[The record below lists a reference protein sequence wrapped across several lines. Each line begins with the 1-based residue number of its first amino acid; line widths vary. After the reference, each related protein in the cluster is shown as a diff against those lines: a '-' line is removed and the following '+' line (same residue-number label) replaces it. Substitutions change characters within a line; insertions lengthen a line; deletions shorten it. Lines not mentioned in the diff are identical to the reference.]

1 MDKKGNMKLEDKLK
15 AVGFNEV
22 EAKVYLALLEKSGQ
36 NGTQLSKLLK
46 LPRSS
51 VYTALENLNE
61 RGIVYIIPTEK
72 EYKNYNP
79 IFPEDLVNMIKR
91 KYIEIL
97 DTLAEDFD
105 KIYDKKK
112 YEMVYNIDGLT
123 NIRYKLEEMIQDSKE
138 SILISGYIK
147 NMPTVDKDI
156 RYINENDVD
165 QFVCLVDK
173 KKILIAKLNALHEV
187 AIYTNNSLIIEQFL
201 KGIK

>member
-79 IFPEDLVNMIKR
+79 IFPEE
-91 KYIEIL
+91 YIEIL